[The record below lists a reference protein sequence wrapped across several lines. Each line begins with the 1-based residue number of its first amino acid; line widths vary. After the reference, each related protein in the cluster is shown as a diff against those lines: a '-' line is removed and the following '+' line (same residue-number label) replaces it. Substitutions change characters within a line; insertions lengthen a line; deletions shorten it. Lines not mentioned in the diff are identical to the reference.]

1 MPLSSCVDFIF
12 MKNILITG
20 GTGFIGS
27 NLAASLV
34 QQGFTVR
41 ILRRPSSNL
50 FNVAS
55 LSVEHRIGDVRNPE
69 SLRSAMRG
77 CDTVFH
83 AAAMVSFWKPVRPL
97 QYEINVTGTKNVV
110 DACLHE
116 HVERLVHTSSI
127 AAIGHPADGMLA
139 NESTPFN
146 WQGVDSGYKNSKYM
160 AEGEIAKGVARGLNA
175 VMVNPGVVIGPG
187 DVHFNG
193 GKIIRSVKKHQAL
206 FYIKGG
212 MNIVF
217 VADVVAGHIGAAL
230 NGRTGERYILGGEN
244 LTHKQAFQITAE
256 VVGGIVPRIRMP
268 ISLLKLAGKFFDL
281 AGTVMN
287 KEPFVTSEL
296 FSGAGFYNWYSSEK
310 AQHELGYTIT
320 PFRDAIGKTYRW
332 YTSNHLL

>member
-1 MPLSSCVDFIF
+1 

-27 NLAASLV
+27 NLAAALLT
-34 QQGFTVR
+34 QGYTVR
-41 ILRRPSSNL
+41 ILRRTSSDLRNIEAL
-50 FNVAS
+50 PI
-55 LSVEHRIGDVRNPE
+55 EHRIGDVRDVA

-83 AAAMVSFWKPVRPL
+83 TAAMVSFWKPTRPL
-97 QYEINVTGTKNVV
+97 QYEINIGGTKNVV
-110 DACLHE
+110 EACLKE
-116 HVERLVHTSSI
+116 NVRRLVHTSSI
-127 AAIGHPADGMLA
+127 AAIGHPANGMLA
-139 NESTPFN
+139 DESTPFN
-146 WQGVDSGYKNSKYM
+146 WERVDNGYKNSKHM
-160 AEGEIAKGVARGLNA
+160 AEIEITKGVERGLDA

-217 VADVVAGHIGAAL
+217 VADVVAGHISASL
-230 NGRTGERYILGGEN
+230 KGRRGERYILGGEN
-244 LTHKQAFQITAE
+244 LTHKQAFQITAQ
-256 VVGGIVPRIRMP
+256 VAGGIVPRVRMP

-281 AGTVMN
+281 TGRIIN

-296 FSGAGFYNWYSSEK
+296 FSGAGLYNWYSSEK
-310 AQHELGYTIT
+310 ARRELGYTIT
-320 PFRDAIGKTYRW
+320 SFREAITRTYDW
-332 YTSNHLL
+332 YSAHQLL

>member
-1 MPLSSCVDFIF
+1 

-27 NLAASLV
+27 NLAAALL
-34 QQGFTVR
+34 QQGYAVR
-41 ILRRPSSNL
+41 ILHRSSSNL

-55 LSVEHRIGDVRNPE
+55 LSVEHRIGDVRDSE
-69 SLRSAMRG
+69 SLRSAMHG

-83 AAAMVSFWKPVRPL
+83 TAAMVSFWKPVRQL
-97 QYEINVTGTKNVV
+97 QYEINIGGTKNVV
-110 DACLHE
+110 EACLKE
-116 HVERLVHTSSI
+116 NVRRLVHTSSI
-127 AAIGHPADGMLA
+127 AAIGHPANGMLA
-139 NESTPFN
+139 NEATPFN
-146 WQGVDSGYKNSKYM
+146 WQDVDSGYKNSKHM
-160 AEGEIAKGVARGLNA
+160 AEIEITKGVERGLDA

-206 FYIKGG
+206 FYINGG

-217 VADVVAGHIGAAL
+217 VVDVVAGHISAAL
-230 NGRTGERYILGGEN
+230 KGKTGERYILGGEN

-256 VVGGIVPRIRMP
+256 VVGGIVPRVRMP

-281 AGTVMN
+281 TGRMMN

-296 FSGAGFYNWYSSEK
+296 FSGAGLYNWYSSEK
-310 AQHELGYTIT
+310 ARRELGYTIT
-320 PFRDAIGKTYRW
+320 PFREAIAKTYDW
-332 YTSNHLL
+332 YCAQRLL